1 MEGDGA
7 TAWGI
12 ITKHFNDQDMHA
24 FEWVFKVMTADD
36 ASILTLPVFEQ
47 YLAGMNIDEADLP
60 ELVAIYRACSN
71 ERGEMSV
78 SGFLNFIY
86 QVQIDEY
93 HSKFAHNLK
102 AEAEE
107 QFFDRGLDGDS
118 DFDDDE
124 EEEERQLQISRQ
136 AKLAAKLEDAKEK
149 ALAQNDYSALQ
160 PYFPRLFE
168 QYTPPTQGERP
179 LLEDGLM
186 ILVHALA
193 DFEYD
198 VRRVQEK
205 MDAMLQSLEQSR
217 AQEDAAREKYKD
229 VFTEEEIENYINQF
243 RAVDEDGSGQI
254 DETELGKIFSSI
266 GVEVEPKKLQLM
278 FQQVD
283 EDGSG
288 EVDLDEYMGML
299 KRVADGDDDE
309 LTRILIEAAKQAEI
323 QRKKEEQEKRE
334 ARAVEASRRAAVF
347 RKFTKKQIETFQTQ
361 FNEFDADGSGEID
374 FAEMKAM
381 VHGLGMVV
389 KDSVLRKLMAEID
402 IDGGGTL
409 SFVEFLEMMDKGK
422 SGKLGE
428 LFSQISNRQ
437 QNMNNERRK
446 QIKRE
451 QARMQRKKEELK
463 LLRGEKSRLRA
474 WALQNLTKKE
484 IKGLQRGFEAIDID
498 GSDSVD
504 EEELRM
510 LLKHLDISMST
521 DELRALIEEV
531 DIDQSGA
538 LDFTE
543 FLVLAA
549 KAKDSGKNAAAFQ
562 AIVEA
567 QSRASQTSNIR
578 EELERMKLNANE
590 ERLSSSLARESLA
603 RDRQK
608 KLVQNEAKK
617 KRMQNLNRLK
627 VVETRQ
633 SQLTNETNSMLKR
646 QQTQLSRKQKEA
658 EKQLEKV
665 QKAKQLELDKQAKKR
680 NERAAQALKKANEL
694 KFHALKSK

>member
-1 MEGDGA
+1 M
-7 TAWGI
+7 
-12 ITKHFNDQDMHA
+12 
-24 FEWVFKVMTADD
+24 
-36 ASILTLPVFEQ
+36 
-47 YLAGMNIDEADLP
+47 
-60 ELVAIYRACSN
+60 
-71 ERGEMSV
+71 
-78 SGFLNFIY
+78 
-86 QVQIDEY
+86 
-93 HSKFAHNLK
+93 
-102 AEAEE
+102 
-107 QFFDRGLDGDS
+107 
-118 DFDDDE
+118 
-124 EEEERQLQISRQ
+124 
-136 AKLAAKLEDAKEK
+136 
-149 ALAQNDYSALQ
+149 
-160 PYFPRLFE
+160 
-168 QYTPPTQGERP
+168 
-179 LLEDGLM
+179 
-186 ILVHALA
+186 
-193 DFEYD
+193 
-198 VRRVQEK
+198 
-205 MDAMLQSLEQSR
+205 
-217 AQEDAAREKYKD
+217 
-229 VFTEEEIENYINQF
+229 
-243 RAVDEDGSGQI
+243 
-254 DETELGKIFSSI
+254 
-266 GVEVEPKKLQLM
+266 
-278 FQQVD
+278 
-283 EDGSG
+283 
-288 EVDLDEYMGML
+288 
-299 KRVADGDDDE
+299 
-309 LTRILIEAAKQAEI
+309 
-323 QRKKEEQEKRE
+323 
-334 ARAVEASRRAAVF
+334 
-347 RKFTKKQIETFQTQ
+347 
-361 FNEFDADGSGEID
+361 
-374 FAEMKAM
+374 
-381 VHGLGMVV
+381 
-389 KDSVLRKLMAEID
+389 
-402 IDGGGTL
+402 
-409 SFVEFLEMMDKGK
+409 
-422 SGKLGE
+422 
-428 LFSQISNRQ
+428 
-437 QNMNNERRK
+437 
-446 QIKRE
+446 
-451 QARMQRKKEELK
+451 K

-484 IKGLQRGFEAIDID
+484 IKGLKRGFEAIDID

-633 SQLTNETNSMLKR
+633 SQLTNEINSTLKR